1 MKRVHNANARLSM
14 VQQARANPNHSRISP
29 KKLAPLTYSNIP
41 PESRTELLQNTLVK
55 MFNVTFSVYQV
66 GAILLISLFDL

>member
-1 MKRVHNANARLSM
+1 MHKANAKLSM

-41 PESRTELLQNTLVK
+41 PESRTELVQNTLVR
-55 MFNVTFSVYQV
+55 MFSVTFSVHQV
-66 GAILLISLFDL
+66 GAILPMSLFYF

>member
-1 MKRVHNANARLSM
+1 MKRVHNANAKLSM

-41 PESRTELLQNTLVK
+41 PENRTELLQNTLIK
-55 MFNVTFSVYQV
+55 MSSVIFSIHQI
-66 GAILLISLFDL
+66 GAISPMSLFNI